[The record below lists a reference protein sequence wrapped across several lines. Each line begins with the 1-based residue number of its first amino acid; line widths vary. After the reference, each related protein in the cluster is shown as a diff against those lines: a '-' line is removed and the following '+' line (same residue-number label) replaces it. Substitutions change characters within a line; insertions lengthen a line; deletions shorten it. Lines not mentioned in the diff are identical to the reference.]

1 VHGHACRVRAG
12 TAARRARC
20 AAQVDILVV
29 CCSIFNPTPSL
40 SAMIVNHFKMKSSVI
55 TYNLSGM
62 GCSAGLIAIG
72 LVRELLQA
80 RARGNPLPPGWRLRQ
95 WSQPRQAWRA
105 QQGRRWAQ
113 VARERRMMQ
122 LALLAPHAD
131 ITAHRARLLAL
142 GGSLCPRS
150 QQRLLRVLRTWGK
163 CDPDPDPVAQV
174 YPNAT
179 ALVVSTENITQNIY
193 LGKQRSM
200 CIPGCIFRIGGAAV
214 LLSNRRRDAWRA
226 KCAPPAGGVGCRLG
240 LMTGRA
246 ASSRAARR
254 SECMSRRAL
263 QGRGMGSR
271 LLLQRR
277 GGRASERALPLG
289 PSCRRMWAPRARS
302 RLRLFWDGTRAAVRG
317 RYELR
322 HLVRTHLGADDTA
335 YRCVFQQ
342 EDDEGRIG
350 VKLSKVGRAPRQ
362 GPRGP
367 PWLAAWHGALR
378 ALRQCV
384 EAAAHPVPI
393 GRLPQP
399 AVSWSGLPREAQL
412 WAQTRAAAQCVHC
425 SCARAARRTSCP
437 LRARR

>member
-80 RARGNPLPPGWRLRQ
+80 RARGYPLLPPGWRLRQ
-95 WSQPRQAWRA
+95 WSQPRQARRA
-105 QQGRRWAQ
+105 QQGRRWAH
-113 VARERRMMQ
+113 VARERCVMQ

-131 ITAHRARLLAL
+131 FTAHRVRLLAL

-226 KCAPPAGGVGCRLG
+226 KCAPP
-240 LMTGRA
+240 
-246 ASSRAARR
+246 S
-254 SECMSRRAL
+254 
-263 QGRGMGSR
+263 
-271 LLLQRR
+271 
-277 GGRASERALPLG
+277 P
-289 PSCRRMWAPRARS
+289 
-302 RLRLFWDGTRAAVRG
+302 
-317 RYELR
+317 
-322 HLVRTHLGADDTA
+322 
-335 YRCVFQQ
+335 
-342 EDDEGRIG
+342 
-350 VKLSKVGRAPRQ
+350 
-362 GPRGP
+362 
-367 PWLAAWHGALR
+367 AAW
-378 ALRQCV
+378 
-384 EAAAHPVPI
+384 AAA
-393 GRLPQP
+393 
-399 AVSWSGLPREAQL
+399 
-412 WAQTRAAAQCVHC
+412 WA
-425 SCARAARRTSCP
+425 S
-437 LRARR
+437 

>member
-1 VHGHACRVRAG
+1 MARQVR
-12 TAARRARC
+12 
-20 AAQVDILVV
+20 
-29 CCSIFNPTPSL
+29 P
-40 SAMIVNHFKMKSSVI
+40 
-55 TYNLSGM
+55 
-62 GCSAGLIAIG
+62 
-72 LVRELLQA
+72 
-80 RARGNPLPPGWRLRQ
+80 PL
-95 WSQPRQAWRA
+95 
-105 QQGRRWAQ
+105 
-113 VARERRMMQ
+113 
-122 LALLAPHAD
+122 
-131 ITAHRARLLAL
+131 
-142 GGSLCPRS
+142 
-150 QQRLLRVLRTWGK
+150 
-163 CDPDPDPVAQV
+163 
-174 YPNAT
+174 
-179 ALVVSTENITQNIY
+179 
-193 LGKQRSM
+193 
-200 CIPGCIFRIGGAAV
+200 
-214 LLSNRRRDAWRA
+214 
-226 KCAPPAGGVGCRLG
+226 AGGVGRRMG

-246 ASSRAARR
+246 ASSRTARR
-254 SECMSRRAL
+254 SERHVAASLAGTWDG
-263 QGRGMGSR
+263 QSAVPAA
-271 LLLQRR
+271 R
-277 GGRASERALPLG
+277 GGRANERALPLG

>member
-1 VHGHACRVRAG
+1 MARQVR
-12 TAARRARC
+12 
-20 AAQVDILVV
+20 
-29 CCSIFNPTPSL
+29 P
-40 SAMIVNHFKMKSSVI
+40 
-55 TYNLSGM
+55 
-62 GCSAGLIAIG
+62 
-72 LVRELLQA
+72 
-80 RARGNPLPPGWRLRQ
+80 PL
-95 WSQPRQAWRA
+95 
-105 QQGRRWAQ
+105 
-113 VARERRMMQ
+113 
-122 LALLAPHAD
+122 
-131 ITAHRARLLAL
+131 
-142 GGSLCPRS
+142 
-150 QQRLLRVLRTWGK
+150 
-163 CDPDPDPVAQV
+163 
-174 YPNAT
+174 
-179 ALVVSTENITQNIY
+179 
-193 LGKQRSM
+193 
-200 CIPGCIFRIGGAAV
+200 
-214 LLSNRRRDAWRA
+214 
-226 KCAPPAGGVGCRLG
+226 AGGVGRRMG

-437 LRARR
+437 SRARR